1 MKDTFTFNLEESMD
15 NLYKGGA
22 FLTASKEGKVNT
34 MTISWGSVGYMFR
47 KPVFM
52 ALVRD
57 SRYTN
62 EFLKDG
68 EEFTISI
75 PKEDDNLKKALSICG
90 TISGRDKDKE
100 IEANIKFKK
109 SKKTNAPVVE
119 GCFKYYECKIIFK
132 SVVDLE
138 SLDNEIKEAIYKGE
152 TKGHNLYFGEII
164 ETY

>member
-22 FLTASKEGKVNT
+22 FLTASKDGKVNT

-75 PKEDDNLKKALSICG
+75 PKEDDNLK
-90 TISGRDKDKE
+90 
-100 IEANIKFKK
+100 
-109 SKKTNAPVVE
+109 
-119 GCFKYYECKIIFK
+119 
-132 SVVDLE
+132 
-138 SLDNEIKEAIYKGE
+138 
-152 TKGHNLYFGEII
+152 
-164 ETY
+164 